1 MSRNNYHIFLN
12 NKILFTEKTGTWVTS
27 MEEDLYDEFVSV
39 EKEKKRND

>member
-1 MSRNNYHIFLN
+1 MFFKK
-12 NKILFTEKTGTWVTS
+12 KILFTEKTGTWVTS